1 MQGRGATAA
10 TGQCRGTG
18 PGYHASQ
25 PGGAGG
31 LAGVPPVQAGWSAG
45 VRTLA
50 ESTQVGMKTV
60 RNGRENLST
69 TFKFIF

>member
-1 MQGRGATAA
+1 MQSRGAAAA
-10 TGQCRGTG
+10 TRRCRGTG

-31 LAGVPPVQAGWSAG
+31 LAGVPPVQAGWSVG

-60 RNGRENLST
+60 GNGRENLST